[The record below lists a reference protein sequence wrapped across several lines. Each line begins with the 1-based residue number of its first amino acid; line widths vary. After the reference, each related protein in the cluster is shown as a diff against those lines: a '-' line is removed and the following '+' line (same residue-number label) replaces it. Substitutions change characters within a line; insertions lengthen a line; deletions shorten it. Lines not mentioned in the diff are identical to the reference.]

1 VSLAFDVISTVGGD
15 SRMMARLK
23 ALPDELRGGALKH
36 DGILDV
42 RANVA
47 ADLLLVDYEAD
58 KVSLEDI
65 LAVIRKTGYKALP
78 IR

>member
-1 VSLAFDVISTVGGD
+1 MASGH
-15 SRMMARLK
+15 ARLRVVGVSCASCFASVKK
-23 ALPDELRGGALKH
+23 ALLKH
-36 DGILDV
+36 DGVLDV

-65 LAVIRKTGYKALP
+65 LAVIGKAGYRAIPLP
-78 IR
+78 